1 MNKTLIFF
9 ASAALL
15 IAAGLYNVNTANHE
29 YIPAP
34 VQEAF
39 QQWKAKHGKVY
50 ANPSEHNFRLKVFFQ
65 NFLRVKAE
73 SLTAVNYKV
82 ALNFFSDL
90 TKEEFLTK
98 YTGVVFDSTER
109 TPSVHPPSFQQP
121 PPSVDWVKAGYVNAI
136 KNQGQCGSCWAFS
149 VINTVETTYAI
160 TKGQSQLYNLSE
172 QQLVDCAGPYGPQGC
187 NGGWMNDA
195 INYVIA
201 KGSEQ
206 GSDYPYK
213 AVQGT
218 CMYDPSKVKVKISGL
233 FTVKP
238 QSYNDVLQAAA
249 KTSVTLAADAYGFM
263 NYQSGVFD
271 GNCGTQMNHAINI
284 VGYGVDSASGKKYWL
299 MRNSWG
305 PSWGENGYF
314 KMIKVEQDGMGW
326 CGMYQRPYYPIV

>member
-15 IAAGLYNVNTANHE
+15 IAAGLYNANTANHE

-34 VQEAF
+34 VQEVF
-39 QQWKAKHGKVY
+39 QQWKAQHGKVY

-73 SLTAVNYKV
+73 SLTATTYTV
-82 ALNFFSDL
+82 ALNQFSDL

-98 YTGVVFDSTER
+98 YTGVVFDKTER
-109 TPSVHPPSFQQP
+109 V
-121 PPSVDWVKAGYVNAI
+121 PSVDPLSQGPPPASVNWVAAGKVNAI

-149 VINTVETTYAI
+149 VINTVETSYAI
-160 TKGQSQLYNLSE
+160 TKGTLYNLSE

-195 INYVIA
+195 LNYVIA

-206 GSDYPYK
+206 GSDYQYT

-218 CMYDPSKVKVKISGL
+218 CQYDANKVKVRITSL

-238 QSYNDVLQAAA
+238 LSYSDVLQAAA
-249 KTSVTLAADAYGFM
+249 TTSVTLAADAYGFM
-263 NYQSGVFD
+263 NYQSGVFN
-271 GNCGTQMNHAINI
+271 GQCGTQMNHAINI
-284 VGYGVDSASGKKYWL
+284 VGYGVDSASGQKYWL

-305 PSWGENGYF
+305 SSWGEQGYF
-314 KMIKVEQDGMGW
+314 RMIKVEQDGMGW